1 MNFPDGPLSLIVP
14 CPIVEQFHRGRQAF
28 WRDPASGELPGGGW
42 PAGSPVITVGS
53 GAFFPPVLRMTGG
66 IVMATYIIMLI
77 NWRDQGVQAAKDSPQ
92 RAEQAIG
99 LIEQMSGHMRTLLW
113 TLEHYNL
120 VG

>member
-1 MNFPDGPLSLIVP
+1 
-14 CPIVEQFHRGRQAF
+14 
-28 WRDPASGELPGGGW
+28 
-42 PAGSPVITVGS
+42 
-53 GAFFPPVLRMTGG
+53 
-66 IVMATYIIMLI
+66 MATYIIMLI